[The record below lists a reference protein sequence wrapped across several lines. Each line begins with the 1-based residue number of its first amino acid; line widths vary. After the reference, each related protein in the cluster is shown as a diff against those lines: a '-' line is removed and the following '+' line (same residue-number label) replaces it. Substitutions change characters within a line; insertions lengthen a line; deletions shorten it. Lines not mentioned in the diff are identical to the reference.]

1 MPVYCLVLF
10 LLFSAF
16 LSLVS
21 LEGVPRDYDIS
32 FSFMVLL
39 ERISELVL

>member
-1 MPVYCLVLF
+1 MPVYCLVLL

-21 LEGVPRDYDIS
+21 LEAVPCNYDIS
-32 FSFMVLL
+32 FSVMVLL